1 MTAPDSATVS
11 LWPVLMGWILVVC
24 MYLFSWK
31 RQALI
36 ATLGMLIVTLM
47 VVTVRFN
54 PL

>member
-1 MTAPDSATVS
+1 MTAPDPATVS

-36 ATLGMLIVTLM
+36 ATLGMLIVTL
-47 VVTVRFN
+47 VVVAAHGN
-54 PL
+54 SP